1 MHSRNIGYFCSSG
14 STRKRQ
20 NRRLTT
26 KAPDLNL
33 LPIAVALYDELSVSR
48 AARRLGMS
56 QPAVSKALRRLR
68 DTFNDP
74 LFVRGPSGIVPTP
87 RAHAIVRGARPHL
100 KHLQEDLVKDE
111 RFDPATS
118 ARPITLALSDIAE
131 MAFLGS
137 VLERLRTYAPR
148 SPVSTVSVDDAQ
160 LVDGLENGAIDLAAG
175 YYPALSLRNFR
186 QRRLSRHGFACLMRA
201 GHPLCRSRLTVSAFL
216 AAEHIV
222 IRPEHRSQEVLER
235 FIERRKMKRKVAMY
249 TSNVLSVPFIVMESQ
264 LIATLPYAVVTRFTS
279 LTTRVAAALPPFD
292 LTYDLKLHWHRRFD
306 NEPRS
311 IWLREQLA
319 AVFKDLQWLPAPTGP
334 APFLES

>member
-1 MHSRNIGYFCSSG
+1 VA
-14 STRKRQ
+14 TRP
-20 NRRLTT
+20 
-26 KAPDLNL
+26 PDLNL

-48 AARRLGMS
+48 AARQLGMS

-68 DTFNDP
+68 DTFDDP
-74 LFVRGPSGIVPTP
+74 LFLRGPSGIVPTP
-87 RAHAIVRGARPHL
+87 RAHAIVRAARPHL
-100 KHLQEDLVKDE
+100 QHLKEDLVRDE
-111 RFDPATS
+111 RFDADTS
-118 ARPITLALSDIAE
+118 TRPITLALSDIAE
-131 MAFLGS
+131 MAFLPT
-137 VLERLRTYAPR
+137 VLQHLRSHAPK
-148 SPVSTVSVDDAQ
+148 SPVSTVSVTDTE
-160 LVDGLENGAIDLAAG
+160 LVEGLEKGDIDLAAG
-175 YYPALSLRNFR
+175 YYPALGLRNFR
-186 QRRLSRHGFACLMRA
+186 HRRLSRHGFACLMRA
-201 GHPLCRSRLTVSAFL
+201 GHPLWKSRLTVTSFL

-235 FIERRKMKRKVAMY
+235 FIERRKMRRKIAMY

-279 LTTRVAAALPPFD
+279 ITSQLAGALPPFD

-319 AVFKDLQWLPAPTGP
+319 TVFKDLQWLPPPSGP